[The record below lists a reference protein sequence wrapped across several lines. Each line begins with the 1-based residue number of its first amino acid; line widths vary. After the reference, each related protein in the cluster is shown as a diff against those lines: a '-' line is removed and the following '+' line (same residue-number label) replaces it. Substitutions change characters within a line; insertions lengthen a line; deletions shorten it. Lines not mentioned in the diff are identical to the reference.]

1 MTTYN
6 RSLTLATG
14 SGNTIT
20 QNVTTADS
28 VVVTVSVPG
37 NYFITSISTSNC
49 SSNKSSMT
57 AGSSNTIT
65 FSSTGSYSCSYF
77 ASSGGKNPTI
87 YSGQVSGTVSSSGP
101 SGSAPVISSV
111 TDNNASAANVT
122 ATVNLSSNGSG
133 GTLQYAQTSSN
144 SAPSSGWQSGNTFSH
159 PRGTTRYYWAR
170 QSSSLVSSSES
181 HAVGYIAPDTT
192 VSPSNVTLTSSATS
206 GTTTISNVTSGETYQ
221 VRNNAGTTTYAT
233 VTASSSSVDATISS
247 GLPTEG
253 NSDTFRIYAKRPT
266 NMGGDNA
273 YDDTGD
279 TFSITRSAF
288 SGNTFLV
295 NVTASGSSESSQT
308 YLVMGLSGNGVSE
321 SSGSPKQIAAGDRVG
336 FKLINNSPG
345 IVTGAS
351 VTAFNSTHWTSTS
364 SLPSLTS
371 SYQYKIAKSGIDVS
385 NFDEVEIE
393 VTGTN
398 SASISKNIY
407 FIGESTSPD
416 LSVTVGD
423 SSIEISS
430 TATSFTQTI
439 VNSGSTTN
447 ANITEYRIIDT
458 DGVAHESR
466 TGHGSITVTDTSA
479 NSGFPKSY
487 SVQARVTTAN
497 GGSGNFIGISGT
509 SFSVI
514 ATTTQTNNDPTID
527 SQGIAIFDHNGNIVT
542 SFTEGHTVLREIFT
556 GTTTLSTTSTVDV
569 NTGLTGITTSNCIIT
584 VEGDNTSQG
593 TTGAINVPATFVTVS
608 GTIRVRLA
616 RHTSALGVKVTV
628 SQHKGLTIGS
638 TSNNYGWQIKNGD
651 ADTVIDENS
660 VVYGVRETIAIDPT
674 QSNQTLYTNDQTNF
688 IYLNLTQGRYPAS
701 AGLPIPALSCT
712 KSVAIIPPFLTGIKH
727 ADGSYRTVICYL
739 PKQVAVSNFTLAMLV
754 PSDVAT
760 PEYFGGSS
768 PGYGIR
774 VFDSSSSLIWD
785 SGWKQAIVN
794 NVINANQFTQGTNQ
808 NGTYDVTTGR
818 DGVNAPTATT
828 SQIDA
833 FLETTAEVKSISG
846 LNQMD
851 PANTFVGGIAVTGRV
866 KYFRGRFLDQE
877 HDVDTPIGG
886 GLHIPACRINS
897 TTTASI
903 TMFRYASGLTDTS
916 NYGGRDSTSYHPEG
930 HFVLFRIV

>member
-1 MTTYN
+1 MTTFN
-6 RSLTLATG
+6 RVLFLSTG
-14 SGNTIT
+14 TTTIT
-20 QNVTTADS
+20 QNVDTGDS
-28 VVVTVSVPG
+28 VVVTVTAPSNAPISS
-37 NYFITSISTSNC
+37 ITTSNC
-49 SSNKSSMT
+49 SSNVSSMT
-57 AGSSNTIT
+57 SGSSNTVT
-65 FSSTGSYSCSYF
+65 FSGTGSYTVDYE
-77 ASSGGKNPTI
+77 ATISGGRGETTTTF
-87 YSGQVSGTVSSSGP
+87 SGQLNGTVGS

-111 TDNNASAANVT
+111 TNNNASAANVT

-170 QSSSLVSSSES
+170 QSSSLVSSSVL
-181 HAVGYIAPDTT
+181 HAVGYIAPDTA
-192 VSPSNVTLTSSATS
+192 VSPSNVTITSTATS

-221 VRNNAGTTTYAT
+221 VRNNAGSTTYAT
-233 VTASSSSVDATISS
+233 VTASSTSVDATVSS

-253 NSDTFRIYAKRPT
+253 NSTTFRIYAKRPT
-266 NMGGDNA
+266 SMGGDNA

-279 TFSITRSAF
+279 TFTITRSAF
-288 SGNTFLV
+288 DGNTFLV
-295 NVTASGSSESSQT
+295 NVTASGSQESGQT
-308 YLVMGLSGNGVSE
+308 FLVVGLSGNGVSE

-336 FKLINNSPG
+336 FKLVNNSPG
-345 IVTGAS
+345 IVTGAAVS
-351 VTAFNSTHWTSTS
+351 AFNSTHWTSES
-364 SLPSLTS
+364 SLPTLTS

-398 SASISKNIY
+398 NASITKNIY

-416 LSVTVGD
+416 LSVTVGN
-423 SSIEISS
+423 SSIEISA

-439 VNSGSTTN
+439 VNSGSTAN

-556 GTTTLSTTSTVDV
+556 GTTTLSTSSTVDV

-584 VEGDNTSQG
+584 VEGDTTGQG
-593 TTGAINVPATFVTVS
+593 TTGAINVPATFATVS
-608 GTIRVRLA
+608 GTVHVRLA

-628 SQHKGLTIGS
+628 SQHKGLTIGAS
-638 TSNNYGWQIKNGD
+638 SNNFGWQIKNGD
-651 ADTVIDENS
+651 GDSVIDENS
-660 VVYGVRETIAIDPT
+660 IVYGVKETIAINT
-674 QSNQTLYTNDQTNF
+674 SLSTQTLFTNDQTNF
-688 IYLNLTQGRYPAS
+688 VYLELTQGRYPAS
-701 AGLPIPALSCT
+701 AGLPIPALSCS
-712 KSVAIIPPFLTGIKH
+712 KSVAIIPPYLTGIKH
-727 ADGSYRTVICYL
+727 SDGSYKTVICYL
-739 PKQVAVSNFTLAMLV
+739 PKQVATSNFTLAMLV

-760 PEYFGGSS
+760 PEYFGGSDS
-768 PGYGIR
+768 NYGIKIYN
-774 VFDSSSSLIWD
+774 SSNALIWD
-785 SGWKQAIVN
+785 SGWRQAIVN
-794 NVINANQFTQGTNQ
+794 NVINANQFTAGVNQ
-808 NGTYDVTTGR
+808 NGTFDVTTGR
-818 DGVNAPTATT
+818 DGVNAPNSTT
-828 SQIDA
+828 SQFDSQ
-833 FLETTAEVKSISG
+833 LESTAEVKSIGG

-851 PANTFVGGIAVTGRV
+851 PANTFVGGLAVTGRV
-866 KYFRGRFLDQE
+866 KYFKGRFLDQE
-877 HDVDTPIGG
+877 HGVDTPIGG
-886 GLHIPACRINS
+886 GKHIPACRINS
-897 TTTASI
+897 TTSASI
-903 TMFRYASGLTDTS
+903 TMFRYASGLPDTS

>member
-14 SGNTIT
+14 GGNTIT

-37 NYFITSISTSNC
+37 NYFISSISTSNC
-49 SSNKSSMT
+49 SSNKSSMV

-65 FSSTGSYSCSYF
+65 FSSTGSYTCTYF

-87 YSGQVSGTVSSSGP
+87 YSGQVSGTVSSTGST
-101 SGSAPVISSV
+101 GSAPVISSV
-111 TDNNASAANVT
+111 TNNNASAANVT

-221 VRNNAGTTTYAT
+221 VRNNAGSVTYVQ
-233 VTASSSSVDATISS
+233 VTASSSSVNATISS

-266 NMGGDNA
+266 NMGGDDA

-279 TFSITRSAF
+279 TFTITRSAF

-295 NVTASGSSESSQT
+295 NVTASGSQESGQT
-308 YLVMGLSGNGVSE
+308 FLVVGLTGNGVSE

-336 FKLINNSPG
+336 FKLINNNTSV
-345 IVTGAS
+345 VTGGT
-351 VTAFNSTHWTSTS
+351 VTGFASTHWTNTTTI
-364 SLPSLTS
+364 SLTS

-385 NFDEVEIE
+385 NFDEVTIQ

-398 SASISKNIY
+398 NASQNKNIY
-407 FIGESTSPD
+407 FIGASTDPD
-416 LSVTVGD
+416 LSVTIGD

-430 TATSFTQTI
+430 TATTFTQTI

-466 TGHGSITVTDTSA
+466 TGHGSITVTDVPPNA
-479 NSGFPKSY
+479 GFPKSY

-514 ATTTQTNNDPTID
+514 ATTTQTNNTPTID
-527 SQGIAIFDHNGNIVT
+527 AHGIAIFDNAGNIVS

-556 GTTTLSTTSTVDV
+556 GNTTLSTSSTVDV

-608 GTIRVRLA
+608 GTIRVRLG

-628 SQHKGLTIGS
+628 SQHKGLTIGAS
-638 TSNNYGWQIKNGD
+638 SNNYGWQIKNGD

-660 VVYGVRETIAIDPT
+660 VVYGVKETIAINPSA
-674 QSNQTLYTNDQTNF
+674 SNQTLYTNDQTNF

-701 AGLPIPALSCT
+701 AGLPIPALACS

-727 ADGSYRTVICYL
+727 ADGSYRTVLCYL
-739 PKQVAVSNFTLAMLV
+739 PKQVAATNFTLAMLV

-760 PEYFGGSS
+760 PEYFGGSDS
-768 PGYGIR
+768 NYG
-774 VFDSSSSLIWD
+774 VKVYNSSGSLIWD

-794 NVINANQFTQGTNQ
+794 NVISANQFTQGVNQ

-818 DGVNAPTATT
+818 DGVNAPAATE
-828 SQIDA
+828 SVLDA
-833 FLETTAEVKSISG
+833 QLETTAEVKGITG

-851 PANTFVGGIAVTGRV
+851 PANTFVGGLAVTGRV
-866 KYFRGRFLDQE
+866 HYNRGLFNDAE
-877 HDVDTPIGG
+877 HNIQQDLGG

-897 TTTASI
+897 TTSASI

-916 NYGGRDSTSYHPEG
+916 NRGQRVSTSYHPEG

>member
-14 SGNTIT
+14 GNTIT

-28 VVVTVSVPG
+28 VVVTATVPG
-37 NYFITSISTSNC
+37 GYTVTISTSNC
-49 SSNKSSMT
+49 SSNKSSM
-57 AGSSNTIT
+57 ASGSSNTIT
-65 FSSTGSYSCSYF
+65 FSSTGTYNCSYV

-87 YSGQVSGTVSSSGP
+87 YGGNITGTVSSTGS

-111 TDNNASAANVT
+111 TDDNASAANVT

-133 GTLQYAQTSSN
+133 GTLQYAQTSTN

-159 PRGTTRYYWAR
+159 ARGTTRYYWAR

-181 HAVGYIAPDTT
+181 HAVVYIAPDTT

-221 VRNNAGTTTYAT
+221 VRNNTGTTTYAT

-295 NVTASGSSESSQT
+295 NVTASGSSESGQT
-308 YLVMGLSGNGVSE
+308 FLIVGLTGNGVSE

-336 FKLINNSPG
+336 FKLVNNSPG
-345 IVTGAS
+345 IVTGATTS
-351 VTAFNSTHWTSTS
+351 GFNSSHWTATGGHT
-364 SLPSLTS
+364 LTS

-385 NFDEVEIE
+385 NFDEVTIE

-398 SASISKNIY
+398 NTSENKNIY
-407 FIGESTSPD
+407 FIGASVDPD

-430 TATSFTQTI
+430 TATTFTQTI
-439 VNSGSTTN
+439 VNSGSTAN
-447 ANITEYRIIDT
+447 ASITEYRIIDT
-458 DGVAHESR
+458 NGVAHESR
-466 TGHGSITVTDTSA
+466 TGHGSITVTDVPPNA
-479 NSGFPKSY
+479 GFPKSY

-527 SQGIAIFDHNGNIVT
+527 NQGIAIFDNNGNIVT

-556 GTTTLSTTSTVDV
+556 GTTTLSTSSTVDV

-584 VEGDNTSQG
+584 VEGDTTSQG

-608 GTIRVRLA
+608 GTVRVRLG
-616 RHTSALGVKVTV
+616 RHTSALAVKVTV

-660 VVYGVRETIAIDPT
+660 VVYGVRETIAINPSA
-674 QSNQTLYTNDQTNF
+674 SNQTLYTNDQTNF

-712 KSVAIIPPFLTGIKH
+712 KSVAIVPPFLTGIKH
-727 ADGSYRTVICYL
+727 ADGSYRTVLCYL
-739 PKQVAVSNFTLAMLV
+739 PKQVAATNFTLAMLV

-818 DGVNAPTATT
+818 DGVNAPSATT
-828 SQIDA
+828 SVIDA
-833 FLETTAEVKSISG
+833 QLETTAEVKSITG

-851 PANTFVGGIAVTGRV
+851 PANTFVGGLAVTGRV

-877 HDVDTPIGG
+877 HDIDTPIGG

-897 TTTASI
+897 TTSASI